1 MAVDCI
7 GLLVRRSRAGV
18 PPRSSEMRVLQRR
31 DPLMTKEPAP
41 IEFAVYMAPGTS
53 PLSAQEIAA
62 IKLQTADLLGCEPGE
77 IAPVLVELNKFEE
90 IEQEFACIPD
100 AEQSREPYLALIA
113 LLRSGARTVGNRCC
127 MLVYD
132 LRAPF
137 PALDY
142 LKGLAEITHLPVF
155 LGVCR
160 PPPAGSAHRQIL
172 VRRLR

>member
-1 MAVDCI
+1 
-7 GLLVRRSRAGV
+7 
-18 PPRSSEMRVLQRR
+18 
-31 DPLMTKEPAP
+31 MTKDAGA
-41 IEFAVYMAPGTS
+41 IEFAVYLAPGIL
-53 PLSAQEIAA
+53 PLSAQEIGM
-62 IKLQTADLLGCEPGE
+62 IKLQTADLLGCDANEIEPVLSELKNIGE
-77 IAPVLVELNKFEE
+77 IEE
-90 IEQEFACIPD
+90 EFSRIPE
-100 AEQSREPYLALIA
+100 AEQSREPYLALLT
-113 LLRSGARTVGNRCC
+113 LLRNGAHALGNLCC

-160 PPPAGSAHRQIL
+160 QPLAGQAHRQIL

>member
-1 MAVDCI
+1 M
-7 GLLVRRSRAGV
+7 SRETGA
-18 PPRSSEMRVLQRR
+18 
-31 DPLMTKEPAP
+31 
-41 IEFAVYMAPGTS
+41 IEFAVYLAPGTA
-53 PLSAQEIAA
+53 PLGSRELDMIT
-62 IKLQTADLLGCEPGE
+62 LQTADLLGCDAAEIKPVLFELQNVGE
-77 IAPVLVELNKFEE
+77 IED
-90 IEQEFACIPD
+90 EFSRIPE
-100 AEQSREPYLALIA
+100 AEQSREPYLALVT
-113 LLRSGARTVGNRCC
+113 LLRNGARAVGNLCC

-160 PPPAGSAHRQIL
+160 QPLPGQAHRQIL